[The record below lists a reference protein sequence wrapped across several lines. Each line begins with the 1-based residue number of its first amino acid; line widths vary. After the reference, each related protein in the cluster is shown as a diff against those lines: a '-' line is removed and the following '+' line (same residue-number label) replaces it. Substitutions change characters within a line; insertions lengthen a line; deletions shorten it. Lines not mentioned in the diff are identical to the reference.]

1 MKWRELKRNKAL
13 RHILERRAFFISC
26 IRNFFKEKGFLE
38 VETPYLQPFPNL
50 DPNIE
55 PLMADTYFLHTSPE
69 YGMKKL
75 LAAGFDAI
83 FQICRVFRRER
94 IDRLHLVEFTMLE
107 WYKKNKDYRWLIEF
121 SFELLRHLAE
131 RMGVDK
137 LKFGSKEAKLED
149 YRIVSLEE
157 EFLKRFGVSIGEL
170 DSVEKIV
177 SLAKSL
183 GVPFDGESW
192 ENTFNL
198 IYLNVIEP
206 DIARSSVPVFVVD
219 YPASMSAMARLRRDR
234 PFLCERVELV
244 VCGVELMN
252 GYSELTDP
260 KEQKMRLLHEASK
273 RTNDPERFVDED
285 FVDAV
290 GQMGEAAGAALGVD
304 RLFML
309 FEGVDDIRRT
319 VFEL

>member
-1 MKWRELKRNKAL
+1 MAL
-13 RHILERRAFFISC
+13 RQIFKRRAFFISC
-26 IRNFFKEKGFLE
+26 VRDFFKRSGFLE

-55 PLMADTYFLHTSPE
+55 TLKVNAYFLHTSPE

-83 FQICRVFRRER
+83 FQICRVFRREKV
-94 IDRLHLVEFTMLE
+94 DRLHLMEFTMLE
-107 WYKKNKDYRWLIEF
+107 WYRKNKDYHWLIEF
-121 SFELLRHLAE
+121 SFELLRYLAE
-131 RMGVDK
+131 RAGVEK
-137 LKFGSKEAKLED
+137 LKFGAREASLTD
-149 YRIVSLEE
+149 YKVVSLEK
-157 EFLKRFGVSIGEL
+157 EFLSRFGVSIEEL
-170 DSVEKIV
+170 GSVDEIV
-177 SLAKSL
+177 SLAKRL
-183 GVPFDGESW
+183 KVPFDDESW
-192 ENTFNL
+192 ENTFHL

-206 DIARSSVPVFVVD
+206 DIARSPVPVYIVD
-219 YPASMSAMARLRRDR
+219 YPASMAAMARLRRGK

-244 VCGVELMN
+244 ICGVELMN

-260 KEQKMRLLHEASK
+260 EEQKRRLLHEASK
-273 RTNDPERFVDED
+273 RTDDPEQFVDGD

-290 GQMGEAAGAALGVD
+290 GQMGDAAGAALGVD

-309 FEGVDDIRRT
+309 FEGLDDIRKT